1 MGYRFRNDPLGETA
15 SRSEASNWDAVS
27 ARRPKRKVRPT
38 PQRHVG
44 TYPQPTTSSVD
55 VSPDKTCQN
64 RPVPFWQVLEADGE
78 GDLMIVAGYGSRA
91 AMGFGDGTHHG

>member
-38 PQRHVG
+38 PQRHAG

-55 VSPDKTCQN
+55 VSPDKNCQN
-64 RPVPFWQVLEADGE
+64 RPVPFWQVLEADGK
-78 GDLMIVAGYGSRA
+78 GNLTIVAKYGSGA
-91 AMGFGDGTHHG
+91 AMGLGDGTHNG